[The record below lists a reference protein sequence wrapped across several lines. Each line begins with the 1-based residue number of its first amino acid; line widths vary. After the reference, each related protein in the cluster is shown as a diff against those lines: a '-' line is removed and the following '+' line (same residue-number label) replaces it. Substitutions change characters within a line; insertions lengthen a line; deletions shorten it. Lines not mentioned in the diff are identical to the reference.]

1 MKRYGKYIRP
11 CWYAFILGPLLML
24 TEVAGEVLLP
34 SFMADIINV
43 GAANHDVGYIL
54 QKGMIM
60 ILTAFIMMAGGVGG
74 AWFASVAAINFGTGL
89 RKDAFK
95 KIQTFSFSEIDR
107 FSTGSLVTRL
117 TNDITQVQNLIM
129 MALRMMLRAPGMLIG
144 AIIMAFL
151 MDRELAAVF
160 LIVLPV
166 MTVVILLLLRIAYP
180 RFEFMQKKLDA
191 LNSNIQEVLTNV
203 RVIKSFVRE
212 DYESARFEKSNAE
225 LKESSLNAFKIAVAQ
240 MPLMMLF
247 MNLTTLVVV
256 WLGGNQILGGKMQV
270 GDLTA
275 FTTYIVQV
283 LMSLMMLAMV
293 FLQSSRAFASG
304 RRINEVMDTKVSL
317 TDDHAAYPEAV
328 VKNGKIEFQNV
339 SFRYYKDSAEKVLDQ
354 INLTIEPGQMIG
366 IIGSTGCGKTTLLNI
381 IGLLDNLTEGHYT
394 LNGQDVRH
402 LSDKAKARLRFQTFG
417 YIFQS
422 FNLLS
427 SHTVAENVAL
437 PLGYAGVPKQ
447 ERLARA
453 AEMLRKVGLLD
464 KMKAYP
470 NELSGGQQQRVAI
483 ARALINHPP
492 IILADEPTGNLDSRS
507 SAQIM
512 DILAE
517 LADEG
522 ATLLLVTHDAGVA
535 RRAGRRVRMEDGGI
549 SEEG

>member
-1 MKRYGKYIRP
+1 MIQLSEAKKIYG
-11 CWYAFILGPLLML
+11 
-24 TEVAGEVLLP
+24 TGESTVHALSGITLN
-34 SFMADIINV
+34 I
-43 GAANHDVGYIL
+43 
-54 QKGMIM
+54 QKGE
-60 ILTAFIMMAGGVGG
+60 F
-74 AWFASVAAINFGTGL
+74 VAITG
-89 RKDAFK
+89 
-95 KIQTFSFSEIDR
+95 
-107 FSTGSLVTRL
+107 
-117 TNDITQVQNLIM
+117 
-129 MALRMMLRAPGMLIG
+129 
-144 AIIMAFL
+144 
-151 MDRELAAVF
+151 
-160 LIVLPV
+160 
-166 MTVVILLLLRIAYP
+166 
-180 RFEFMQKKLDA
+180 
-191 LNSNIQEVLTNV
+191 
-203 RVIKSFVRE
+203 KS
-212 DYESARFEKSNAE
+212 
-225 LKESSLNAFKIAVAQ
+225 
-240 MPLMMLF
+240 
-247 MNLTTLVVV
+247 
-256 WLGGNQILGGKMQV
+256 
-270 GDLTA
+270 
-275 FTTYIVQV
+275 
-283 LMSLMMLAMV
+283 
-293 FLQSSRAFASG
+293 
-304 RRINEVMDTKVSL
+304 
-317 TDDHAAYPEAV
+317 
-328 VKNGKIEFQNV
+328 
-339 SFRYYKDSAEKVLDQ
+339 
-354 INLTIEPGQMIG
+354 
-366 IIGSTGCGKTTLLNI
+366 GCGKTTLLNI

-402 LSDKAKARLRFQTFG
+402 LSDKAKARPRFQTFG

>member
-1 MKRYGKYIRP
+1 MIQLSEAKKIYGK
-11 CWYAFILGPLLML
+11 
-24 TEVAGEVLLP
+24 GESTVHALSGISLN
-34 SFMADIINV
+34 I
-43 GAANHDVGYIL
+43 
-54 QKGMIM
+54 QKGE
-60 ILTAFIMMAGGVGG
+60 F
-74 AWFASVAAINFGTGL
+74 VAITG
-89 RKDAFK
+89 
-95 KIQTFSFSEIDR
+95 
-107 FSTGSLVTRL
+107 
-117 TNDITQVQNLIM
+117 
-129 MALRMMLRAPGMLIG
+129 
-144 AIIMAFL
+144 
-151 MDRELAAVF
+151 
-160 LIVLPV
+160 
-166 MTVVILLLLRIAYP
+166 
-180 RFEFMQKKLDA
+180 
-191 LNSNIQEVLTNV
+191 
-203 RVIKSFVRE
+203 KS
-212 DYESARFEKSNAE
+212 
-225 LKESSLNAFKIAVAQ
+225 
-240 MPLMMLF
+240 
-247 MNLTTLVVV
+247 
-256 WLGGNQILGGKMQV
+256 
-270 GDLTA
+270 
-275 FTTYIVQV
+275 
-283 LMSLMMLAMV
+283 
-293 FLQSSRAFASG
+293 
-304 RRINEVMDTKVSL
+304 
-317 TDDHAAYPEAV
+317 
-328 VKNGKIEFQNV
+328 
-339 SFRYYKDSAEKVLDQ
+339 
-354 INLTIEPGQMIG
+354 
-366 IIGSTGCGKTTLLNI
+366 GCGKTTLLNI

-394 LNGQDVRH
+394 LNGQDIRH

-535 RRAGRRVRMEDGGI
+535 RRAGRRVGMEDGGI

>member
-1 MKRYGKYIRP
+1 MIQLSEAKKIYG
-11 CWYAFILGPLLML
+11 
-24 TEVAGEVLLP
+24 TGESTVHALSGISLN
-34 SFMADIINV
+34 I
-43 GAANHDVGYIL
+43 
-54 QKGMIM
+54 QKGE
-60 ILTAFIMMAGGVGG
+60 F
-74 AWFASVAAINFGTGL
+74 VAITG
-89 RKDAFK
+89 
-95 KIQTFSFSEIDR
+95 
-107 FSTGSLVTRL
+107 
-117 TNDITQVQNLIM
+117 
-129 MALRMMLRAPGMLIG
+129 
-144 AIIMAFL
+144 
-151 MDRELAAVF
+151 
-160 LIVLPV
+160 
-166 MTVVILLLLRIAYP
+166 
-180 RFEFMQKKLDA
+180 
-191 LNSNIQEVLTNV
+191 
-203 RVIKSFVRE
+203 KS
-212 DYESARFEKSNAE
+212 
-225 LKESSLNAFKIAVAQ
+225 
-240 MPLMMLF
+240 
-247 MNLTTLVVV
+247 
-256 WLGGNQILGGKMQV
+256 
-270 GDLTA
+270 
-275 FTTYIVQV
+275 
-283 LMSLMMLAMV
+283 
-293 FLQSSRAFASG
+293 
-304 RRINEVMDTKVSL
+304 
-317 TDDHAAYPEAV
+317 
-328 VKNGKIEFQNV
+328 
-339 SFRYYKDSAEKVLDQ
+339 
-354 INLTIEPGQMIG
+354 
-366 IIGSTGCGKTTLLNI
+366 GCGKTTLLNI

-492 IILADEPTGNLDSRS
+492 IILADEPTGNLDSRT

-517 LADEG
+517 LTDEG

>member
-1 MKRYGKYIRP
+1 MIQLSEAKKIYGK
-11 CWYAFILGPLLML
+11 
-24 TEVAGEVLLP
+24 GESAVHALSGISLN
-34 SFMADIINV
+34 I
-43 GAANHDVGYIL
+43 
-54 QKGMIM
+54 QKGE
-60 ILTAFIMMAGGVGG
+60 F
-74 AWFASVAAINFGTGL
+74 VAITG
-89 RKDAFK
+89 
-95 KIQTFSFSEIDR
+95 
-107 FSTGSLVTRL
+107 
-117 TNDITQVQNLIM
+117 
-129 MALRMMLRAPGMLIG
+129 
-144 AIIMAFL
+144 
-151 MDRELAAVF
+151 
-160 LIVLPV
+160 
-166 MTVVILLLLRIAYP
+166 
-180 RFEFMQKKLDA
+180 
-191 LNSNIQEVLTNV
+191 
-203 RVIKSFVRE
+203 KS
-212 DYESARFEKSNAE
+212 
-225 LKESSLNAFKIAVAQ
+225 
-240 MPLMMLF
+240 
-247 MNLTTLVVV
+247 
-256 WLGGNQILGGKMQV
+256 
-270 GDLTA
+270 
-275 FTTYIVQV
+275 
-283 LMSLMMLAMV
+283 
-293 FLQSSRAFASG
+293 
-304 RRINEVMDTKVSL
+304 
-317 TDDHAAYPEAV
+317 
-328 VKNGKIEFQNV
+328 
-339 SFRYYKDSAEKVLDQ
+339 
-354 INLTIEPGQMIG
+354 
-366 IIGSTGCGKTTLLNI
+366 GCGKTTLLNI

-492 IILADEPTGNLDSRS
+492 IILADEPTGNLDSCS

>member
-1 MKRYGKYIRP
+1 MIQLLEAKKIYGK
-11 CWYAFILGPLLML
+11 
-24 TEVAGEVLLP
+24 GESTVHALSGISLN
-34 SFMADIINV
+34 I
-43 GAANHDVGYIL
+43 
-54 QKGMIM
+54 QKGE
-60 ILTAFIMMAGGVGG
+60 F
-74 AWFASVAAINFGTGL
+74 VAITG
-89 RKDAFK
+89 
-95 KIQTFSFSEIDR
+95 
-107 FSTGSLVTRL
+107 
-117 TNDITQVQNLIM
+117 
-129 MALRMMLRAPGMLIG
+129 
-144 AIIMAFL
+144 
-151 MDRELAAVF
+151 
-160 LIVLPV
+160 
-166 MTVVILLLLRIAYP
+166 
-180 RFEFMQKKLDA
+180 
-191 LNSNIQEVLTNV
+191 
-203 RVIKSFVRE
+203 KS
-212 DYESARFEKSNAE
+212 
-225 LKESSLNAFKIAVAQ
+225 
-240 MPLMMLF
+240 
-247 MNLTTLVVV
+247 
-256 WLGGNQILGGKMQV
+256 
-270 GDLTA
+270 
-275 FTTYIVQV
+275 
-283 LMSLMMLAMV
+283 
-293 FLQSSRAFASG
+293 
-304 RRINEVMDTKVSL
+304 
-317 TDDHAAYPEAV
+317 
-328 VKNGKIEFQNV
+328 
-339 SFRYYKDSAEKVLDQ
+339 
-354 INLTIEPGQMIG
+354 
-366 IIGSTGCGKTTLLNI
+366 GCGKTTLLNI

-535 RRAGRRVRMEDGGI
+535 KRAGRRVGMEDGGI

>member
-1 MKRYGKYIRP
+1 MIQLSEAKKIYGKGESTVHALSGIT
-11 CWYAFILGPLLML
+11 L
-24 TEVAGEVLLP
+24 T
-34 SFMADIINV
+34 I
-43 GAANHDVGYIL
+43 
-54 QKGMIM
+54 QKGE
-60 ILTAFIMMAGGVGG
+60 F
-74 AWFASVAAINFGTGL
+74 VAITG
-89 RKDAFK
+89 
-95 KIQTFSFSEIDR
+95 
-107 FSTGSLVTRL
+107 
-117 TNDITQVQNLIM
+117 
-129 MALRMMLRAPGMLIG
+129 
-144 AIIMAFL
+144 
-151 MDRELAAVF
+151 
-160 LIVLPV
+160 
-166 MTVVILLLLRIAYP
+166 
-180 RFEFMQKKLDA
+180 
-191 LNSNIQEVLTNV
+191 
-203 RVIKSFVRE
+203 KS
-212 DYESARFEKSNAE
+212 
-225 LKESSLNAFKIAVAQ
+225 
-240 MPLMMLF
+240 
-247 MNLTTLVVV
+247 
-256 WLGGNQILGGKMQV
+256 
-270 GDLTA
+270 
-275 FTTYIVQV
+275 
-283 LMSLMMLAMV
+283 
-293 FLQSSRAFASG
+293 
-304 RRINEVMDTKVSL
+304 
-317 TDDHAAYPEAV
+317 
-328 VKNGKIEFQNV
+328 
-339 SFRYYKDSAEKVLDQ
+339 
-354 INLTIEPGQMIG
+354 
-366 IIGSTGCGKTTLLNI
+366 GCGKTTLLNI

-522 ATLLLVTHDAGVA
+522 ATLLLVPHDAGVA
-535 RRAGRRVRMEDGGI
+535 RRAGRRVRMENGGI